1 MVLLRVSIPLEHVQD
16 AALVCGFWLMVRWVG
31 LAIAGATSGHFVC
44 ETGCRFFRRV
54 KLLSSLKIGCATD
67 RAAEMVDVGVVS
79 VLHRFFIRPSNEY
92 GIEFVCSL

>member
-1 MVLLRVSIPLEHVQD
+1 
-16 AALVCGFWLMVRWVG
+16 
-31 LAIAGATSGHFVC
+31 LAIARATSGHFVC

-54 KLLSSLKIGCATD
+54 KLLSSLKTGCATD